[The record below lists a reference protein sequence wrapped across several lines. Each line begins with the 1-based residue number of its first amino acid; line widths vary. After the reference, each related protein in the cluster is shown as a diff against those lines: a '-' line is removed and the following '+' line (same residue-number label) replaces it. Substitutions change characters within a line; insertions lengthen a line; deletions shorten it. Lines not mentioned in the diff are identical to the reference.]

1 MNILICGFMGAGK
14 STFLRQINPQDAG
27 YLSYD
32 LDVEVTK
39 ELGILPH
46 ELGDWL
52 RLNSMADFRLLEIE
66 ILKRL
71 IRERT
76 NKVIALGGGTPEA
89 MGFEEIFD
97 RVKMIYLDVPF
108 EVCFERIKDDKNRP
122 LVSLGREN
130 LKRLYE
136 ERLPLYKKAHIILNE
151 DEIKEIVSL
160 EALVHNEIGG
170 N

>member
-14 STFLRQINPQDAG
+14 SWFISRLNAQDSGFLT
-27 YLSYD
+27 YD
-32 LDVEVTK
+32 LDLEVAK
-39 ELGILPH
+39 ALGVQADQM
-46 ELGDWL
+46 GDWFK
-52 RLNSMADFRLLEIE
+52 LNSMADFREKEIE

-71 IRERT
+71 INERT

-89 MGFEEIFD
+89 MGFDEIYD

-130 LKRLYE
+130 LKRLYD
-136 ERLPLYKKAHIILNE
+136 ERLPLYKKAHIVLNE
-151 DEIKEIVSL
+151 QEIKEIVSL
-160 EALVHNEIGG
+160 EALVHNDIGEI
-170 N
+170 